1 MRLVRFYGNLPLRSK
16 LLIWFLIISF
26 ITVLMV
32 GVFSF
37 VTSSRT
43 AMGDEIEKKNIML
56 DVISE
61 NVYELLHDSELAAIT
76 VAHNH
81 EVLQALGEESI
92 RKETQINFLMT
103 KILYI
108 IDAGVDL
115 HYINVFNR
123 DGRVYTNLNDTFI
136 VQETTQQYT
145 DLSEELLSINHG
157 IWGAPIVKTNK
168 TIVLPHFRRIK
179 DYSTDTVLGAVAIGI
194 NNDALMSCFNK
205 YSKPNESIVILNEN
219 GITLS
224 SENIHWI
231 GRGFDEYFSSRGE
244 PRLSD
249 GYLEGKLG
257 GKACLAVYHMDE
269 RTGLTFLSVTTREN
283 MMAGP
288 NSIIMITVLV
298 MGIAILLG
306 IFVAV
311 LVSST
316 IAKPITKLVTT
327 MDRVD
332 DIDINHSFI
341 PRYND
346 EVGKLAKSFN
356 NMTNRLKKS
365 MDKVLEEEQKRRT
378 AEYNALKWQINPH
391 FLYNT
396 LSTIAWLANKGYT
409 DEIIDMTKALST
421 LFRIGISK
429 DKELITIG
437 EELEHVESYLR
448 IQKVRYQDKFKY
460 ILDIHPDLMGLFT
473 VKISLQPLVENAIYH
488 GVRDLNVMGLIRITG
503 KIEDENVVISVMDNG
518 GKLSQD
524 EADRLNEFLS
534 QQDNQDN
541 QYGIGVRNVHDRI
554 RFHFAGDYGLEF
566 LIEKGFT
573 VARIRMP
580 VVDKPYYTPQLIK
593 DSED

>member
-1 MRLVRFYGNLPLRSK
+1 MR
-16 LLIWFLIISF
+16 
-26 ITVLMV
+26 
-32 GVFSF
+32 
-37 VTSSRT
+37 
-43 AMGDEIEKKNIML
+43 DEIEKKNIML

-76 VAHNH
+76 VAHNQ
-81 EVLQALGEESI
+81 EVLQALEKEN
-92 RKETQINFLMT
+92 RKKEMQINYLMT

-108 IDAGVDL
+108 IDPGVEL
-115 HYINVFNR
+115 HYINVFNK
-123 DGRVYTNLNDTFI
+123 DGKVYTNLNDIFI
-136 VQETTQQYT
+136 VRETAQQFS
-145 DLSEELLSINHG
+145 DSRENLLSINYG
-157 IWGAPIVKTNK
+157 IWGVPIVKTNK

-179 DYSTDTVLGAVAIGI
+179 DYATGNVLGAVAIGI
-194 NNDALMSCFNK
+194 NNDDLVSCFKK
-205 YSKPNESIVILNEN
+205 YSKPNENIVILNDN
-219 GITLS
+219 GITFS
-224 SENIHWI
+224 SDNIHWI
-231 GRGFDEYFSSRGE
+231 GREFDEYFSSGGD

-257 GKACLAVYHMDE
+257 GKACLAVYHTDE
-269 RTGLTFLSVTTREN
+269 RTGLTFLSVTTRKN

-298 MGIAILLG
+298 MVIAILLG
-306 IFVAV
+306 ILVAV

-332 DIDINHSFI
+332 DIDISHSFI

-346 EVGKLAKSFN
+346 EVGKLAKSFI

-365 MDKVLEEEQKRRT
+365 LDRVLEEEQKRRT

-396 LSTIAWLANKGYT
+396 LSTIAWLANKGYK
-409 DEIIDMTKALST
+409 DEIIEMTKALST

-437 EELEHVESYLR
+437 EELEYVESYLR
-448 IQKVRYQDKFKY
+448 IQQVRYQDKFKY
-460 ILDIHPDLMGLFT
+460 MLDIHPDLMGLYT
-473 VKISLQPLVENAIYH
+473 VKIILQPLVENAIYH
-488 GVRDLNVMGLIRITG
+488 GVRDLNTMGLIRITG
-503 KIEDENVVISVMDNG
+503 KIEENNVVLSVMDNG
-518 GKLSQD
+518 GKLSHE
-524 EADRLNEFLS
+524 EACRLNAYLS
-534 QQDNQDN
+534 QKDNLDN

-554 RFHFAGDYGLEF
+554 RYHFAGDYGLEF
-566 LIEKGFT
+566 RAEKSFT

-580 VVDKPYYTPQLIK
+580 VMEKPIKLPQQIK
-593 DSED
+593 G